1 MYRIMRYF
9 VVLIFILFS
18 CVSSSQNPVTEEEV
32 KNKFYE
38 FFDVLSVENSD
49 KDKLYDLVTDDY
61 FIFEN
66 QKKYTMK
73 EFIDFVNTFQIVENN
88 WELSNFKIDTDQNSA
103 HASLRNVGKF
113 LVETDSGNII
123 MDFDWLESA
132 YLVREDGKLKFAFY
146 FSDAVKESVTKA
158 E

>member
-1 MYRIMRYF
+1 MIKYLLSIISIVFMT
-9 VVLIFILFS
+9 
-18 CVSSSQNPVTEEEV
+18 CVSSSRNDITEEEV

-38 FFDVLSVENSD
+38 FFDVLSVDNPD
-49 KDKLYDLVTDDY
+49 KSKLYDLVTDDY

-66 QKKYTMK
+66 QKKYSME
-73 EFIDFVNTFQIVENN
+73 EFIGFVGTFNVIENK
-88 WELSNFKIDTDQNSA
+88 WELSDFEIDIDKNSA
-103 HASLRNVGKF
+103 HASLRNIGKF

-132 YLVREDGKLKFAFY
+132 YLVREDGELKFDFY
-146 FSDAVKESVTKA
+146 FSDAIEEKVTKV

>member
-1 MYRIMRYF
+1 MKN
-9 VVLIFILFS
+9 IFLLTFFIFS
-18 CVSSSQNPVTEEEV
+18 CNSFNQTQITEQEV
-32 KNKFYE
+32 KDKFYE
-38 FFDVLSVENSD
+38 FFEVLSINNPD
-49 KDKLYDLVTDDY
+49 KNKLYELVTDDY

-113 LVETDSGNII
+113 LVETDSGNVI

-132 YLVREDGKLKFAFY
+132 YLVREDGELKFAFY

>member
-1 MYRIMRYF
+1 MKNL
-9 VVLIFILFS
+9 LILLLVTS
-18 CVSSSQNPVTEEEV
+18 CIYSSQNKITEEEV

-38 FFDVLSVENSD
+38 FFDVLSVDNPD
-49 KDKLYDLVTDDY
+49 KSKLYDLVTDDY

-73 EFIDFVNTFQIVENN
+73 EFIDLVNTFQIVENN

-113 LVETDSGNII
+113 LVETDSGNVI

-132 YLVREDGKLKFAFY
+132 YLVREDGELKFAFY
-146 FSDAVKESVTKA
+146 FSDAVNESITKA